1 MNNMLIGVITSTL
14 SSWPP
19 EVRRGATS
27 GLQRT
32 CFYILYIAYVQAYL
46 PGWWFGTF
54 LFSPIVG
61 ITIQSDSHNF

>member
-1 MNNMLIGVITSTL
+1 MLIVVITSSLFSFKFATPYEQYVDWPGVITSTL

-32 CFYILYIAYVQAYL
+32 CLNEKKSIKRMSGVAL
-46 PGWWFGTF
+46 
-54 LFSPIVG
+54 
-61 ITIQSDSHNF
+61 